1 MERGSVGSGSD
12 LGSQSFFYEKGD
24 LFSEE
29 KFGEHKTFLFNCV
42 AGLSS

>member
-12 LGSQSFFYEKGD
+12 LGSQSFFCEKGE

-29 KFGEHKTFLFNCV
+29 KFGERKTSLFICV
-42 AGLSS
+42 AGLSG